1 MNQLDIAKKCAA
13 AMYDAD
19 TASKGLGISVE
30 VTGVGQAEARVEVSP
45 NMTNGLDVCHGGFI
59 FSLADTAFA
68 YACNTYDKVTYAGSA
83 SIDFLRPAKAGDQL
97 VAVATERY
105 RGGRSGVYEVTVTNQ
120 NGEEVAVFK
129 GRSMAMRQSLVS
141 GDESIYDTERL
152 ENSKKA

>member
-1 MNQLDIAKKCAA
+1 MNQLDIARKCAA

-19 TASKGLGISVE
+19 AASKGLGISVE
-30 VTGVGQAEARVEVSP
+30 VTGAGQAKARVKVSP
-45 NMTNGLDVCHGGFI
+45 SMTNGFDVCHGGFI

-105 RGGRSGVYEVTVTNQ
+105 RGGRSGIYEVTVTNQ

-129 GRSMAMRQSLVS
+129 GRSVATRQSLVS
-141 GDESIYDTERL
+141 GDEPNYDTE
-152 ENSKKA
+152 